1 MPKRETLTVPG
12 VPAHAN
18 PIPQAAKIGNFVFSS
33 LVTGRDPQTN
43 RYPDTIEEQVRNAFA
58 AMRAILTR
66 AGGTPANIG
75 LLTIYVNDRNDR
87 KYINPAWL
95 EMFPDEHDR
104 PARMTLKMELDE
116 GSKIMMSF
124 TAVL

>member
-1 MPKRETLTVPG
+1 MPQRETLNVPG
-12 VPAHAN
+12 APAHAN

-33 LVTGRDPQTN
+33 LVTGRDAHTS

-58 AMRAILTR
+58 AMRAILAR
-66 AGGTPANIG
+66 AGGSPANIG
-75 LLTIYVNDRNDR
+75 LLTVYLNNRDDR
-87 KYINPAWL
+87 KYVNPAWL
-95 EMFPDEHDR
+95 EMFPDETDR

-116 GSKIMMSF
+116 GAKIMMSF